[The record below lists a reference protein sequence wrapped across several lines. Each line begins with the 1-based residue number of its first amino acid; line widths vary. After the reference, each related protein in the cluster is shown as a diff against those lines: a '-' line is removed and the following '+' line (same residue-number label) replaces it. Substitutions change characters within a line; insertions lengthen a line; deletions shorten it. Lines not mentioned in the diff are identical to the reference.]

1 MEQSG
6 YLITGHPYTII
17 NGVCIVDYMPYSMYQ
32 AQKRREE
39 NPELAKWIDQVF
51 INFMNK
57 WNS

>member
-1 MEQSG
+1 
-6 YLITGHPYTII
+6 
-17 NGVCIVDYMPYSMYQ
+17 MYQ